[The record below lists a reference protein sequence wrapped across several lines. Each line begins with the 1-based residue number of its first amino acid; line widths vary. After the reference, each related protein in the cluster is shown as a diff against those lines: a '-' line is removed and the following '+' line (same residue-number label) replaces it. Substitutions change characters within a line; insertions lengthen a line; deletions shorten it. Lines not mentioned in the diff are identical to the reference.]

1 MSDIKLIKL
10 TSGEEILA
18 KVVSQSE
25 CAWVLDDVTSV
36 VMHPTKDGTMSVG
49 FAPFMPYNEGTISLW
64 ATSIALVA
72 EPNQQLKSEHTRIFS
87 GIEIAPAGS
96 IIT

>member
-10 TSGEEILA
+10 TSGEEILG
-18 KVVSQSE
+18 KVVSQEE

-36 VMHPTKDGTMSVG
+36 VMHPTKDGAMSVG

-64 ATSIALVA
+64 TSSITVVA
-72 EPNQQLKSEHTRIFS
+72 EPNQQLKNEHTRIFT
-87 GIEIAPAGS
+87 GIQIAPAGT
-96 IIT
+96 IIK

>member
-1 MSDIKLIKL
+1 MSDLKLIKM

-18 KVVSQSE
+18 KVVSQDKTTWTIE
-25 CAWVLDDVTSV
+25 DVTSI
-36 VMHPTKDGTMSVG
+36 VMHPTKEGTMSVG
-49 FAPFMPYNEGTISLW
+49 FAPFLPYSEGPISLCVD
-64 ATSIALVA
+64 AIAVVA
-72 EPNQQLKSEHTRIFS
+72 DPNQQLQSEHLRVFS